1 MDEIKIGIARG
12 RAAQAEAFLD
22 NETVKSAFAA
32 IDNELIEA
40 WRNCTSAKGRDRI
53 WQSLHYAE
61 KFRAILKNVIAN
73 GKIAEKDL
81 AWLNARR
88 KAA

>member
-1 MDEIKIGIARG
+1 MDEIKIGLARQK
-12 RAAQAEAFLD
+12 AAQAEAFLD
-22 NETVKSAFAA
+22 SDAVKAAFAA

-61 KFRAILKNVIAN
+61 KFRAILKNTIVN
-73 GKIAEKDL
+73 GRIAEKDL
-81 AWLNARR
+81 AYLSARR